1 MIELQKYI
9 LVDGQT
15 LMIIIGVAL
24 FIWLTISRLDKT
36 GIGNNNVNK
45 LIVIC
50 IISAFTLILGARFF
64 DCFWHATENG
74 FFKNLPSL
82 VKEVGLIKA
91 IMGEKGFFS
100 QGGIT
105 FLGAL
110 YGALFGYVIS
120 YLLIFKHERHNIIHY
135 LNIILPGLILAH
147 GLGRIGC
154 FLVGC
159 CTGIEAPAPF
169 GMYFPYAPIPN
180 PEPAGYINPH
190 THTVLPA
197 NLYEAIFLIGLF
209 FVLIFALKKH
219 QTKVY
224 MVSYGIFRFLIE
236 FLRGDSR
243 GQVPLLKDI
252 SFLSWVSPSQL
263 LSFILLIVGIL
274 LFIFEDKLVL
284 FLKRFN
290 KEQTTKSNPKQKH
303 A

>member
-1 MIELQKYI
+1 MIDLQKY
-9 LVDGQT
+9 LFVDGQT
-15 LMIIIGVAL
+15 LMIIIGVGL
-24 FIWLTISRLDKT
+24 FIWLTISRLEKT
-36 GIGNNNVNK
+36 GIGTNNVNK

-50 IISAFTLILGARFF
+50 IISAFTLIIGARFF
-64 DCFWHATENG
+64 DCFWHAFDNNFFDNFPNLVNTKGLFYAIFNTEEG
-74 FFKNLPSL
+74 FF
-82 VKEVGLIKA
+82 G
-91 IMGEKGFFS
+91 

-120 YLLIFKHERHNIIHY
+120 YLIIYKHERHNIIHF

-159 CTGIEAPAPF
+159 CTGIEANPPF
-169 GMYFPYAPIPN
+169 GMLFPAAPTPAN
-180 PEPAGYINPH
+180 PDASYVDP
-190 THTVLPA
+190 TKFTVLPT

-209 FVLIFALKKH
+209 FILIFALKKH

-224 MVSYGIFRFLIE
+224 FVSYGVFRFLLE

-243 GQVPLLKDI
+243 GAVPILKDI
-252 SFLSWVSPSQL
+252 NFLSWVSPSQV
-263 LSFILLIVGIL
+263 LSFFMLCAGIL

-284 FLKRFN
+284 FLQKFN
-290 KEQTTKSNPKQKH
+290 KPLNNPKQKQN
-303 A
+303 

>member
-1 MIELQKYI
+1 MIDLEKYI
-9 LVDGQT
+9 LIDGQT
-15 LMIIIGVAL
+15 LMIIIGVGL

-50 IISAFTLILGARFF
+50 IISAFGLILGARFF

-74 FFKNLPSL
+74 FFKNLPTL
-82 VKEVGLIKA
+82 IKEVGLIEA
-91 IMGEKGFFS
+91 IMGKTKGFFA

-110 YGALFGYVIS
+110 YGALFGYVIA

-135 LNIILPGLILAH
+135 LNIIIPGLILAH

-159 CTGIEAPAPF
+159 CTGIKADAPF
-169 GMYFPYAPIPN
+169 GMYFPYANIPV
-180 PEPAGYINPH
+180 PEPEGYVNPH
-190 THTVLPA
+190 NNTVLPA
-197 NLYEAIFLIGLF
+197 NLYEAVFLIALFFILF
-209 FVLIFALKKH
+209 FVVKKH
-219 QTKVY
+219 QTKIY
-224 MVSYGIFRFLIE
+224 MVSYGIFRFLLE

-252 SFLSWVSPSQL
+252 NFLSWVSPSQL
-263 LSFILLIVGIL
+263 LSFILLVVGIL

-290 KEQTTKSNPKQKH
+290 KEPKTNTKEKRIS
-303 A
+303 